1 MTQGSRVETVAC
13 CVVGVVVD
21 RH

>member
-21 RH
+21 CH